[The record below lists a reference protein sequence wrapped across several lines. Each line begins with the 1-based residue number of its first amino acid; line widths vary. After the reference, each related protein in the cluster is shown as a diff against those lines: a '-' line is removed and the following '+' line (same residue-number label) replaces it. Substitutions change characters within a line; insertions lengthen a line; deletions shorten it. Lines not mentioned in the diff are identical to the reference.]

1 MQPASSSS
9 DPLSLS
15 AAACDASSASLAS
28 SLQSGSLPLPLLP
41 PTLAPDAVGVLRGA
55 LTRLR
60 AADAILDIEAPA
72 LLSAAPPSP
81 APGAASPP
89 LSSLVL
95 LQCARSG
102 VRALRNA
109 CALGPAAQS
118 AVSAAGGPAA
128 VAELL
133 AYDARS
139 PAGGGGAWDELQ
151 ASTRRT
157 AWQCLANTVAGGH
170 AANAAQVWQLLW
182 PEGAAPGISL
192 PLACL
197 EAARADSALPAIL
210 AALIYSCIRGEG
222 DAAAG
227 RAARLAGDA
236 VVLPRLLSFATEQA
250 GRAGGE
256 EAVDNGA
263 PETWNVL
270 VVGALVRHG
279 LLARA
284 YASAGAGTPLALL
297 LLHAEAAGDGAEQRT
312 AATAAAATAT
322 TAEQLC
328 LLGLLEVHMEAELQ
342 VARRAEGGVEGGE
355 SGATVEGGG
364 KEQSGREEAVL
375 TEEQQRG
382 QRGAVAV
389 LTPAD
394 ASFLASTL
402 GVLCTSALL
411 ALERARSGAAA
422 RALAAP
428 EGGDARASVV
438 LRSLLCGVGI
448 LCDTLADVLAG
459 AGGGEDEP
467 ACGHVASAAGEAR
480 ALRGL
485 LCSAAPPLALDP
497 GTLARPPLAAVLDL
511 LAATT
516 PAARGPSAGAG
527 PAPTLFDFDER
538 DGSVR
543 AVETEPAGAG
553 ADGSAQPEAAD
564 AGAGGPV
571 LPSLQPPAG
580 LLPPLPR
587 GTRSSLVRLVAL
599 ACEGSSAA
607 ARVVLS
613 AGPPAARGVYDLLAA
628 CALDRANP
636 LAREWALMAV
646 RALCRVSE
654 EAVGVIRSVKRE
666 RAESTAPLAALGV
679 RG

>member
-1 MQPASSSS
+1 
-9 DPLSLS
+9 
-15 AAACDASSASLAS
+15 
-28 SLQSGSLPLPLLP
+28 
-41 PTLAPDAVGVLRGA
+41 
-55 LTRLR
+55 
-60 AADAILDIEAPA
+60 
-72 LLSAAPPSP
+72 
-81 APGAASPP
+81 
-89 LSSLVL
+89 
-95 LQCARSG
+95 
-102 VRALRNA
+102 
-109 CALGPAAQS
+109 
-118 AVSAAGGPAA
+118 
-128 VAELL
+128 L

-139 PAGGGGAWDELQ
+139 PAGGGGASDELQ

-328 LLGLLEVHMEAELQ
+328 LLGLLEAHVEAELQ

-364 KEQSGREEAVL
+364 KEQSGRKEAVS

-527 PAPTLFDFDER
+527 PAPILFDSDER

-543 AVETEPAGAG
+543 AVATEPVATEPAATEPAATEPAGAG

-571 LPSLQPPAG
+571 LPSLHPPAG
-580 LLPPLPR
+580 LLPPLPS